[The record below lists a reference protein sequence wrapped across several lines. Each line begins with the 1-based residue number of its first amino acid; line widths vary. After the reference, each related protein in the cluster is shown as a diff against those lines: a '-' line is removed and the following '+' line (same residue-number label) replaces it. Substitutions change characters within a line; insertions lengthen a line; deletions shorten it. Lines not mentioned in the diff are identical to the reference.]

1 MEIWLVRHTSVDVP
15 AGTCYGRT
23 DVPLRPTFEAEAAV
37 VRQQLAGER
46 FDGVWC
52 SPLSRCT
59 RLAAACGYDDARRDE
74 RLLELNFGDWEMQLF
89 DAIDDPQLQR
99 WFDNWVDTVP
109 TRGESFAQQIVRVGE
124 FLEEVRRLPLQRA
137 LLFAHGGVQ
146 LCAGIH
152 AGLWEAHEAFD
163 HNLPYG
169 SILKI
174 QL

>member
-15 AGTCYGRT
+15 AGTCYGRS
-23 DVPLRPTFEAEAAV
+23 DVPLRDTFDDEAAA
-37 VRQQLAGER
+37 VRRSLAGVD
-46 FDGVWC
+46 FDETWC

-59 RLAAACGYDDARRDE
+59 RLAAACGYGDARRDA
-74 RLLELNFGDWEMQLF
+74 RLLELDFGTWEMRPF

-99 WFDNWVDTVP
+99 WFDDWLHVRP
-109 TRGESFAQQIVRVGE
+109 TGGESFAEQIVRVGG
-124 FLEEVRRLPLQRA
+124 FLEELRRRPLQRV

-152 AGLWEAHEAFD
+152 AGLFPAEEAFS
-163 HNLPYG
+163 HQLPYG

-174 QL
+174 NL